1 MFLRANISTKAN
13 LTTRKLEKEGGQC
26 EESLHLIGLNAKQK
40 KKNLREAG

>member
-1 MFLRANISTKAN
+1 MFLRAYISTKAN